1 MPTSGDNDTNL
12 WNQILERMRRDVE
25 PEEFRRWF
33 SPTSYASDSGD
44 LITVW
49 VPTEATR
56 RHISTHYAGRIE
68 RTLKSLRP
76 HSSIR
81 FVVTGVSDDEDDE

>member
-1 MPTSGDNDTNL
+1 MSDTNL
-12 WNQILERMRRDVE
+12 WNQILDRLRTEME
-25 PEEFRRWF
+25 PEEYRRWF

-56 RHISTHYAGRIE
+56 RHISTHYSGSIDRALR
-68 RTLKSLRP
+68 SLRP
-76 HSSIR
+76 HSAIR
-81 FVVTGVSDDEDDE
+81 FLVTGTGEDDDDEY

>member
-1 MPTSGDNDTNL
+1 MSDTNL
-12 WNQILERMRRDVE
+12 WNQILDRLRTEME
-25 PEEFRRWF
+25 PEEYRRWF

-44 LITVW
+44 LITIW

-56 RHISTHYAGRIE
+56 RHISTHYSGAIDRAL
-68 RTLKSLRP
+68 RALRP

-81 FVVTGVSDDEDDE
+81 FVVTGTGEDDDDL

>member
-1 MPTSGDNDTNL
+1 MSDTNL
-12 WNQILERMRRDVE
+12 WNLILGQLSKEME

-44 LITVW
+44 LVTVW

-56 RHISTHYAGRIE
+56 RHISTHYSGRID
-68 RTLKSLRP
+68 RALRALRP
-76 HSSIR
+76 HSAIR
-81 FVVTGVSDDEDDE
+81 FVVSGAGDEDEEDS